1 VSFATDDIFLH
12 IFDMDSV
19 EPLLKFLESTSL
31 TQNRV
36 IIRNLEKML
45 NHIAM
50 LNLHACLQFFHQPKR
65 KQNWSEQS
73 LTV

>member
-12 IFDMDSV
+12 IFDTDSE

-50 LNLHACLQFFHQPKR
+50 LNLHACLQFFINPKEN
-65 KQNWSEQS
+65 KTEVSN
-73 LTV
+73 L